1 KAITWPVEWIKDN
14 IARVG
19 EMVHNVGEAVGS
31 RAVKESVRSVAMLH
45 GWGFGSEWN
54 ALDELIRRESTW
66 NPAAANPTTTAR
78 GLFQKMTSIHGPL
91 ESTVF
96 GQAKWGLDYIKD
108 RYGSPSAALRFHDR
122 NNHYATGGRVKPTL
136 YDKGGMLQ
144 PGTHLVA
151 NKTRKPEYILPA
163 RVTDALMNGTAS
175 SGGRKLAEQII
186 LQGSPEE
193 TFRELDRR
201 ERKRDLL
208 YAR

>member
-1 KAITWPVEWIKDN
+1 MEYWK
-14 IARVG
+14 
-19 EMVHNVGEAVGS
+19 
-31 RAVKESVRSVAMLH
+31 
-45 GWGFGSEWN
+45 
-54 ALDELIRRESTW
+54 
-66 NPAAANPTTTAR
+66 
-78 GLFQKMTSIHGPL
+78 
-91 ESTVF
+91 
-96 GQAKWGLDYIKD
+96 
-108 RYGSPSAALRFHDR
+108 R
-122 NNHYATGGRVKPTL
+122 NNHYAGGGHVKPTL
-136 YDKGGMLQ
+136 YDKGGILQ
-144 PGTHLVA
+144 PGTSLVA